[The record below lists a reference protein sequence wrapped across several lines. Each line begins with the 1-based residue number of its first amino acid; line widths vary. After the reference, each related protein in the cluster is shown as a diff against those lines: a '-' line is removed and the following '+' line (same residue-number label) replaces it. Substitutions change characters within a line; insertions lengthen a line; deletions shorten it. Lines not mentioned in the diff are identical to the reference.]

1 MSFRI
6 IILVRHLND
15 TMIFWYTMVSCT
27 WFNLKNNFN
36 LRLFKNY
43 FNLTK
48 HKNNLDICGLRTQKE
63 LKDGLDIL
71 NWRFLELRVVAKT
84 FEGSVTN
91 CRNVKNHILSKYLW
105 FSQVQ
110 FFKKSIFIRARLP
123 RSSTYQW
130 YFLTNSSNLNV
141 YVTNSNIC
149 HHLMFPNF
157 SGFLPYG
164 MKHIT
169 WLN

>member
-1 MSFRI
+1 MKIIWISVVFKLKDILKSKIFRI
-6 IILVRHLND
+6 EIG
-15 TMIFWYTMVSCT
+15 C
-27 WFNLKNNFN
+27 
-36 LRLFKNY
+36 
-43 FNLTK
+43 
-48 HKNNLDICGLRTQKE
+48 
-63 LKDGLDIL
+63 
-71 NWRFLELRVVAKT
+71 VAKT

-130 YFLTNSSNLNV
+130 YFLPTPQPQV

-149 HHLMFPNF
+149 HQANVSKFLGE
-157 SGFLPYG
+157 GFKPGVYVMSHDSYSRSHDVWKIQKLYSDP
-164 MKHIT
+164 
-169 WLN
+169 